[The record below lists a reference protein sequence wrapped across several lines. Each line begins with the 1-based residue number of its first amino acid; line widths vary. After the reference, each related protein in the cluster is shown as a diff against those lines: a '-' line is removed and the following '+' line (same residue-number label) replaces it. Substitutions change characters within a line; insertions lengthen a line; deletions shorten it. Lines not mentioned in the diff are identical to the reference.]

1 MFDSLG
7 LHIPDWVFA
16 LAAVAGVAVAYRFL
30 GLRGAL
36 ATLAAFA
43 LLLARTS
50 GQKAGA
56 AQQEMEARRALDKSK
71 TKATRAR
78 NTAIRDNSAD
88 ERLREDDGFR
98 RD

>member
-1 MFDSLG
+1 MFDWIG
-7 LHIPDWVFA
+7 LHLPDWVFLL
-16 LAAVAGVAVAYRFL
+16 LAAAAAVVAFRYFGLKGVI
-30 GLRGAL
+30 

-56 AQQEMEARRALDKSK
+56 QQQKEEARRVLDKA
-71 TKATRAR
+71 TTRATAAR
-78 NTAIRDNSAD
+78 NDAIRDNASSA
-88 ERLREDDGFR
+88 RLRDDDGFR